1 MKAGIIA
8 AGTGERMTQG
18 GVFTPK
24 PMIRV
29 GGETLIGRVIRA
41 AASVRVASIACIIN
55 DLTPELDRYLRTD
68 TWPVPLEIIKKT
80 TPSSM
85 ESLFS
90 LAPLLADEPFLLF
103 TVDAVFPFASLK
115 RFLTRSSSLT
125 DAQGVLALTRFVDDE
140 KPLWVRTD
148 RNYRVKAMGD
158 AARTSPYVTAGF
170 YYFEPSIF
178 HLVESARRSGLSAL
192 RQFLG
197 LLLDRGYR
205 LYGIPVSKTVD
216 VDYPEDIDTAE
227 RYLKERKRGTHP

>member
-18 GVFTPK
+18 GIFTPK
-24 PMIRV
+24 PMICV
-29 GGETLIGRVIRA
+29 GGEPLIARAIRA
-41 AASVRVASIACIIN
+41 AASVGVTSIACIIN
-55 DLTPELDRYLRTD
+55 DLTPELDRYLRTK
-68 TWPVPLEIIKKT
+68 TWPVPLEIVKKT

-85 ESLFS
+85 ESLFT
-90 LAPLLADEPFLLF
+90 LAPLLAIEPFLLF

-115 RFLTRSSSLT
+115 RFLTKGSSLP

-140 KPLWVRTD
+140 KPLRVKTD
-148 RNYRVKAMGD
+148 RNHRVSALGD
-158 AARTSPYVTAGF
+158 AAGTSRYVTAGF

-178 HLVESARRSGLSAL
+178 YLVESARARGLNAL

-197 LLLDRGYR
+197 LLLDREYR

-216 VDYPEDIDTAE
+216 VDHPEDIETAE
-227 RYLKERKRGTHP
+227 RYLTENARGDVP

>member
-18 GVFTPK
+18 RIFTPK

-29 GGETLIGRVIRA
+29 GGEPLIARVIRA

-55 DLTPELDRYLRTD
+55 DLTPELDRYLRTN

-85 ESLFS
+85 ESLFT

-140 KPLWVRTD
+140 KPLWVAVD
-148 RNYRVKAMGD
+148 RNKRVEAIGD
-158 AARTSPYVTAGF
+158 TARSAPYVTAGF

-178 HLVESARRSGLSAL
+178 QMAESARARGLNAL

-197 LLLDRGYR
+197 LLLDSEYR
-205 LYGIPVSKTVD
+205 LYGIPVSKTID
-216 VDYPEDIDTAE
+216 VDHPEDIEAAE
-227 RYLKERKRGTHP
+227 HYLKKSERGNLR

>member
-8 AGTGERMTQG
+8 AGTGERMAQRG
-18 GVFTPK
+18 ISTPK
-24 PMIRV
+24 ALIRV
-29 GGETLIGRVIRA
+29 NDEPLIARVIRA
-41 AASVRVASIACIIN
+41 AASVRATSIACIIN
-55 DLTPELDRYLRTD
+55 DLTPELDRYLHASH
-68 TWPVPLEIIKKT
+68 WSVPLEIIKKT

-115 RFLTRSSSLT
+115 RFLTRASSLT

-148 RNYRVKAMGD
+148 RDHRVSAMGD

-178 HLVESARRSGLSAL
+178 HLVEPARARGLNAL
-192 RQFLG
+192 RPFLG
-197 LLLDRGYR
+197 LLLDSGYR
-205 LYGIPVSKTVD
+205 LYGLPVSKTID
-216 VDYPEDIDTAE
+216 VDHPEDIETAE
-227 RYLKERKRGTHP
+227 QYVKQSERGKGL